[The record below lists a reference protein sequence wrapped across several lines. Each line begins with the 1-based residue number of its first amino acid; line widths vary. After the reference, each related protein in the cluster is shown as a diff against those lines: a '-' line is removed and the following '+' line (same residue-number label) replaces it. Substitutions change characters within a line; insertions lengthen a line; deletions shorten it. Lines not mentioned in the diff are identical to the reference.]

1 MSMGFG
7 KQSTF
12 QDVNIFAY
20 VSVSKQVSYPFIKKR
35 DIMLF
40 MNVFFKYAEQQKAEK
55 IKK

>member
-1 MSMGFG
+1 MGFG
-7 KQSTF
+7 KQSAF